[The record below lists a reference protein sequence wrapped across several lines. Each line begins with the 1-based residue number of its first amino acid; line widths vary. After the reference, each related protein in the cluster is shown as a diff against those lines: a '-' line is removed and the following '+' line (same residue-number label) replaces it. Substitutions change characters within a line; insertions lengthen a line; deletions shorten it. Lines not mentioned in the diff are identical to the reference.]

1 MYRFICASLICFNV
15 FSGGLIV
22 TTTQNV
28 KYIVDQL
35 LVGVSD
41 IDVFA
46 ITKGAQDPHYLT
58 AKPSYTVKLSKA
70 DLLISIGF
78 GLEEGWLPLVQ
89 RSSRN
94 PKILDEQNG
103 HFVLGKFI
111 HSPIDV
117 PEKLSRADGD
127 VHAEGNPHFTQS
139 PKRVL
144 EILPSLSQRL
154 ASLYPSHAQKIAQ
167 NRILLE
173 KRLNDFIKEVEKE
186 NVKGVKLITYHK
198 TLNYFFNDFGVVVSE
213 YLEPKPG
220 IPPSASHILS
230 LLKLIE
236 TQKINLVLIENYYP
250 DEVSSKLKT
259 KFSNLTV
266 KRVAVE
272 VDGDTSSRDL
282 FSVYQNILDSLKLAR
297 N

>member
-103 HFVLGKFI
+103 HFVLGNFI